1 MIILIGS
8 KGNSLGA
15 QIYEKLK
22 NHHSNELFVSTDI
35 DDFDASDYYE
45 TERFFTGIDKSASS
59 AQMGAKSYYDNI
71 KVVSFVGT
79 MHNARIPD
87 ETPENFERLMHINAG
102 SLFNIS
108 KCLYPIFEQHE
119 GGRLIHIGSN
129 SAIQGFSGMMSY
141 CASKFATHGMIQV
154 IAKEYAKIGAVAN
167 QINPCAFEPG
177 SSDMSNAQVQGF
189 MSTQK
194 MTHDEVIKMMTSRIP
209 AGRLANIDDL
219 YSMIDFLLFDSTDFV
234 TGQAFNL
241 SGGMMM

>member
-15 QIYEKLK
+15 QIYSKMIADGRTD
-22 NHHSNELFVSTDI
+22 VISTDI
-35 DDFDASDYYE
+35 DDFDASNYEE
-45 TERFFTGIDKSASS
+45 TELFFEEIANSQNYLG
-59 AQMGAKSYYDNI
+59 NLV
-71 KVVSFVGT
+71 VVSFVGM

-87 ETPENFERLMHINAG
+87 ETYDNFERLIRVNAG

-119 GGRLIHIGSN
+119 GGRLIHLGSN
-129 SAIQGFSGMMSY
+129 SAVQGFSGMMSY

-177 SSDMSNAQVQGF
+177 SSGMSNAQVDGF
-189 MSTQK
+189 MATQD

-219 YSMIDFLLFDSTDFV
+219 YSMINFLAFESTDYI